1 MLIPRNHARKIWPRF
16 VGAIL
21 RGEKAF
27 ELRQEDRARFEP
39 GDVLELLEWCPQ
51 VEKYSGVVLRF
62 GVSSVL
68 RDVPG
73 LVEGFAVLV
82 PGSVRL
88 GTLVP
93 AGRLHSERACPVRD
107 PGRGS
112 AAGPVLLRDGKAGRM
127 SL

>member
-39 GDVLELLEWCPQ
+39 GDVLELLEWCPK
-51 VEKYSGVVLRF
+51 VALYSGAVLRF

-73 LVEGFAVLV
+73 LVEGFAVL
-82 PGSVRL
+82 SL
-88 GTLVP
+88 GPCDLE
-93 AGRLHSERACPVRD
+93 HSFPLEGCIPNELARYGIR
-107 PGRGS
+107 S
-112 AAGPVLLRDGKAGRM
+112 AEVLPDLSYFETRRVNA
-127 SL
+127 

>member
-51 VEKYSGVVLRF
+51 VEKYSGAVLRF

-73 LVEGFAVLV
+73 LVEGFAVL
-82 PGSVRL
+82 SL
-88 GTLVP
+88 GPCDLE
-93 AGRLHSERACPVRD
+93 HSFPLDGCAPLELARYGIR
-107 PGRGS
+107 S
-112 AAGPVLLRDGKAGRM
+112 AEVLPDLSYFETARRVNA
-127 SL
+127 